1 MAVRIWCCVRR
12 SAFGV
17 RHRQHSLEV
26 GFIRLTG
33 RCDGPAASSVPATE
47 HMGPRTG
54 PGPTGAV
61 FMLLP
66 VLILSLQSPLEANFP
81 ERLDCRPP
89 EVAQSGSNSVFAVA
103 VGGKF
108 SWIADH
114 LRWPKVGLRPHLCI
128 RSTSSLPFCA
138 AETRCVTT
146 WQPTLARPE
155 YVE

>member
-1 MAVRIWCCVRR
+1 ML
-12 SAFGV
+12 FGGV

-47 HMGPRTG
+47 PMGPRTG

-81 ERLDCRPP
+81 ERLELPTCVASSLGGPRVVFAHIYVLDRPP
-89 EVAQSGSNSVFAVA
+89 AF
-103 VGGKF
+103 
-108 SWIADH
+108 
-114 LRWPKVGLRPHLCI
+114 
-128 RSTSSLPFCA
+128 PFV
-138 AETRCVTT
+138 RQRQDV
-146 WQPTLARPE
+146 
-155 YVE
+155 